1 MSSNHQA
8 DSVLQSERCNGTKKL
23 EFQQFTDRRV
33 SSNPSLAQEMATA
46 KPCGRVCNSSSGHKW
61 NINVKLRHRIAIYH
75 FGVFYLQLKH
85 HHADTWTPFI
95 GALLLTALVD
105 PASRMVPPVHR
116 WCILMQKKNPP
127 QFFLVDSS
135 LSRPLIRH
143 GNFKLNVHI
152 YFINLFH

>member
-33 SSNPSLAQEMATA
+33 SSNPSLAQEMDTA
-46 KPCGRVCNSSSGHKW
+46 KPHSRVCNSSSGHKW

-85 HHADTWTPFI
+85 HHADTWTPFV
-95 GALLLTALVD
+95 GALLLTRRTQVA
-105 PASRMVPPVHR
+105 
-116 WCILMQKKNPP
+116 WCRRCIAGAFRCRRKILRSFSWWTAPCPDRSFVME
-127 QFFLVDSS
+127 
-135 LSRPLIRH
+135 I
-143 GNFKLNVHI
+143 LN
-152 YFINLFH
+152 